1 MVDYGGPESHVIVL
15 TTWNHLI
22 VTAKF
27 PVEVFVIV
35 SGPNVRL
42 IYDYS
47 AGFAIAMALQCPQI
61 WLRSIGASRALQLMD
76 LQSSGRHGMNI
87 VDNSSAGSLRMGES
101 NALCSS
107 KQR

>member
-1 MVDYGGPESHVIVL
+1 VVDYGEPESHVIVL

-35 SGPNVRL
+35 SGPNVRS

-61 WLRSIGASRALQLMD
+61 WLKKHRGLKGVAAD
-76 LQSSGRHGMNI
+76 
-87 VDNSSAGSLRMGES
+87 GSPVFWKTWHEYR
-101 NALCSS
+101 
-107 KQR
+107 R